1 MPFGKKAVDM
11 RLLLRE
17 SESTHNY
24 LQLLI
29 DYKKEGGAALA
40 KIREK
45 QVEGIV

>member
-1 MPFGKKAVDM
+1 MLFGKKAADM

-24 LQLLI
+24 LQLLT

-40 KIREK
+40 KIREN
-45 QVEGIV
+45 QVDGIV